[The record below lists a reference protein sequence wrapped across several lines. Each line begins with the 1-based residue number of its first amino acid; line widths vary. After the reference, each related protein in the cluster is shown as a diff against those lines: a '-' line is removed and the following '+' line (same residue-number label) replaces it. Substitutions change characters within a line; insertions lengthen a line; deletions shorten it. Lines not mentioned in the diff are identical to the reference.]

1 MAVQQ
6 LKQSKPT
13 RSQVEIALRLPIEF
27 GGLVATQL
35 ERRISMIIPL
45 AGIRVLDLS
54 RFLPGPFCSQI
65 LGDYGAE
72 ITKIED
78 RSGDPVRYNLPR
90 LAGESAQFF
99 SVNRNKRSLTLDLRK
114 NQGKLIFKKLAEASD
129 VIIEGFR
136 PGIMDSLGLGYQ
148 VLKEINP
155 ALVYCSL
162 TAFGSTGP
170 WRDSPAHDINVT
182 GLAGITELTG
192 RKDGPP
198 AMSVVQLSAVSGSL
212 YAALAIVMA
221 LLHRSRTGMGQFC
234 DVAML
239 DSAVSL
245 TGYTMAECS
254 ANEHVPVRGAT
265 RLTGSFA
272 YFNIYETSDSR
283 YISLGASETKF
294 WEKFC
299 QGISKTE
306 YIEFH
311 KDPSRQDEMIR
322 GIQAAIKGKS
332 QQEWMEIFGYDICV
346 TPVLSFDEVSEHPQ
360 IKDRNTI
367 VKLKDFKETG
377 IDLVLP
383 GPVIKFSDSSVEVN
397 LDFPGRGQHSAEIL
411 LELGYTPEEIQE
423 FLVNEVI

>member
-1 MAVQQ
+1 M
-6 LKQSKPT
+6 
-13 RSQVEIALRLPIEF
+13 F
-27 GGLVATQL
+27 N
-35 ERRISMIIPL
+35 PL
-45 AGIRVLDLS
+45 AGIRVVDLS

-72 ITKIED
+72 ITKVED
-78 RSGDPVRYNLPR
+78 RSGDPVRYNLPH

-114 NQGKLIFKKLAEASD
+114 NQGRVIFKKLAAASD
-129 VIIEGFR
+129 VIIDGFR
-136 PGIMDSLGLGYQ
+136 PGTMDSLGLSYQ
-148 VLKEINP
+148 VLKDINP
-155 ALVYCSL
+155 GLVYCSL

-170 WRDSPAHDINVT
+170 WRDSPSHDINVT

-198 AMSVVQLSAVSGSL
+198 AISVVQLSAVSGSL
-212 YAALAIVMA
+212 YAALAILMA
-221 LLHRSRTGMGQFC
+221 LLHRNRTGLGQFC

-245 TGYTMAECS
+245 TGYSMAECCAIQHS
-254 ANEHVPVRGAT
+254 PLRGTT
-265 RLTGSFA
+265 RLTGGFA

-283 YISLGASETKF
+283 YLSLGASETKF
-294 WEKFC
+294 WVKFC
-299 QGISKTE
+299 QGINKPE
-306 YIEFH
+306 YIRFH

-332 QQEWMEIFGYDICV
+332 QQEWMEIFGDEICV
-346 TPVLSFDEVSEHPQ
+346 TPVLNFDEVCDHPQ
-360 IKDRNTI
+360 IKDRNSLI
-367 VKLKDFKETG
+367 KLKDFEETG

-383 GPVIKFSDSSVEVN
+383 GPVIRFSDQSVDVK
-397 LDFPGRGQHSAEIL
+397 LDFPGLGQHSTEIL

-423 FLVNEVI
+423 FIVNEVI